1 MHTIPELF
9 DLSRPFV
16 AHAPQTAELL
26 LGLSILAPTVVLLML
41 AVPAARRKWGK
52 PLRGWLLGLSAGLSP
67 LVAALPFMSLRA
79 FGAGIAAFFGT
90 TPAVRD
96 TLGRRRTV
104 TVSFLAGAIA
114 LDVLYGRYLQARLD
128 AAETVQYAE
137 NTLGLH
143 VDLPSV
149 LFVLLNLTALALPLC
164 STLRNR
170 SATAEPGLLL
180 RRRKD

>member
-1 MHTIPELF
+1 
-9 DLSRPFV
+9 
-16 AHAPQTAELL
+16 
-26 LGLSILAPTVVLLML
+26 
-41 AVPAARRKWGK
+41 
-52 PLRGWLLGLSAGLSP
+52 
-67 LVAALPFMSLRA
+67 MSL
-79 FGAGIAAFFGT
+79 
-90 TPAVRD
+90 
-96 TLGRRRTV
+96 
-104 TVSFLAGAIA
+104 LAGAIA